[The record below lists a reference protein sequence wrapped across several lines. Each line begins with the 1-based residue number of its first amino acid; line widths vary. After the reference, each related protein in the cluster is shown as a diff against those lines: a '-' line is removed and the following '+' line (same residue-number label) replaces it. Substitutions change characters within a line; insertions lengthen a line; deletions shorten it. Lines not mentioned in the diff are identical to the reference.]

1 MCADETTAWFRNRS
15 IAEGVELR
23 QARITERGFDPHRH
37 DTYAIG
43 ITDSGA
49 QVFGYRGS
57 TEVSTPGQV
66 IVLHPDELHD
76 GRAGDDRGLEYRIAY
91 VCPMLL
97 HGAIEVLAGCRRTLP
112 FISNAANENRT
123 IQQAVAQA
131 FSDEATSMSS
141 DALLTEL
148 ALGLLELEQGS
159 HCAPAMPHI
168 NSRAIENAREFLNS
182 ELSRPVKSAEIEAI
196 TGLSRYEFSRQFR
209 ACHATSPYRYSLH
222 RRLDAVRDKLEI
234 GMSIAAA
241 ASDHGFA
248 DQSHLTRHFHSTYG
262 VTPQRYK
269 TLVSKPCE

>member
-1 MCADETTAWFRNRS
+1 LCADETTAWFRSRS
-15 IAEGVELR
+15 LATGVELG

-43 ITDSGA
+43 ITDFGA
-49 QVFGYRGS
+49 QVFGYRGK

-76 GRAGDDRGLEYRIAY
+76 GRAGDGRGLEYRIVY

-97 HGAIEVLAGCRRTLP
+97 RQVIEAHTGCRRTLP
-112 FISNAANENRT
+112 FVSQAASENHT
-123 IQQAVAQA
+123 ILQAVARA

-148 ALGLLELEQGS
+148 AAGILELEQGGRKV
-159 HCAPAMPHI
+159 ATMP
-168 NSRAIENAREFLNS
+168 RVDTGAIEKAQEFLNS
-182 ELSRPVKSAEIEAI
+182 ELSRPVRSDEIEAI
-196 TGLSRYEFSRQFR
+196 TGLSRFEFSRQFR
-209 ACHATSPYRYSLH
+209 ACHATSPYRYSLY
-222 RRLDAVRDKLEI
+222 RRLAAVRNKLET

-241 ASDHGFA
+241 ASQHGFA

-269 TLVSKPCE
+269 TLVSQSFE